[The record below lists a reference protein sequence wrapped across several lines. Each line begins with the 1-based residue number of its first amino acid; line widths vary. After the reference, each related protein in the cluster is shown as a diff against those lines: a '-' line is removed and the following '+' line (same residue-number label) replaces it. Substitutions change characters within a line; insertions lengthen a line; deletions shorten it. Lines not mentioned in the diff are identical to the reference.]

1 MLLVAMGFGVSC
13 ANDGID
19 DGGKTAVDSI
29 AALDYQVAAMKQ
41 SVKDIQ
47 ALEGDFSEAVD
58 AIGRQISFIES
69 GASQVEGS
77 LATLSLQKDLAAI
90 FGTDDVDLET
100 INAGISAWMG
110 SDFKELYP
118 LAVAQAKINAVASSV
133 EKQKVYAEALSSD
146 VESGI
151 KKDENPSELAGLVSS
166 VEENGS
172 KVEDLSA
179 DLSVVLSEVET
190 AYQQAIT
197 KSSYDSEALKQVNK
211 AAAAQTKAVDDSY
224 AGLVARVAACE
235 ALIVQ
240 ISERLGALED
250 EIEDLKELL
259 GLIQSVTYVSEYAE
273 NNAVAYYNLDMG
285 KFTVDNVA
293 TRTPTSQVNLDFLVR
308 PASAAP
314 ALANMELWNK
324 GVNVFG
330 YYAQAIT
337 KSPTMFNMTVEDV
350 SVSYTYGIVSVKVR
364 NNFDQAFY
372 YKKTGAKIALSVA
385 TGKTDLTSQFI
396 EVVPKDASKTVYV
409 ESLTLLSD
417 YVEIDDGQ
425 SKQLKLTVAPTN
437 ATDRSIVWTTSNP
450 DVLQVSGDGV
460 ITAKSVGNAVITA
473 TSKSTDEW
481 GNKLSV
487 SCNVKVN
494 SNVKIVGP
502 GSVEPGGTIQL
513 KVESQDY
520 IDPQYIKWY
529 SSNTAKAVVQDG
541 IVTGVAD
548 TYDQSSK
555 SYGAVEIKCRIY
567 ESIEIVHTIRVVKT
581 QPQVIKIA
589 GLADNQN
596 NVTIK
601 VGDTY
606 SLAASFVPE
615 TLNDFSTFKIKYQ
628 SEAAAVAKVDYD
640 SGLVTGLAGGGATIL
655 VRALASSTYDYYYPS
670 RSELQRRVY
679 FTVNPY
685 WVTSVTLP
693 ETMTMTPGS
702 TATLTPVFASDVAGV
717 QPTYKTLTWTSSDN
731 SIVSIDAKT
740 GAMAAIKEG
749 TVAITATTA
758 DSQAVPSGSAPKTA
772 TCMVT
777 VKAPVAAIHIGDYFY
792 SDGTW
797 STDKKSGKTVVGI
810 VFAQANAAASDP
822 ILLRDYPT
830 CSNGLVVALAEYTEQ
845 DFGSVSYSNGHSY
858 YNGLGYDANSVVATD
873 KINGYGNTLA
883 HRDLHASKSDYCK
896 FFNASTGVVATHTA
910 KVPAPS
916 KASAWYIPSYKEMQM
931 LVENQ
936 SVVNAALT
944 AAGGTPIADAYA
956 SDQSWDSNRATDW
969 YWSSTI
975 YGKGPSSGTYEHF
988 KYPFDISKNGWT
1000 SNQQSSAKCRVRVV
1014 LAF

>member
-1 MLLVAMGFGVSC
+1 MLLVAMGLGISC

-19 DGGKTAVDSI
+19 DGGKTAVDNI
-29 AALDYQVAAMKQ
+29 AALNDQVAAMKQ

-110 SDFKELYP
+110 SDFKEFYP
-118 LAVAQAKINAVASSV
+118 LAVAQTKINAVASSV

-179 DLSVVLSEVET
+179 DLSAVLSEVED

-197 KSSYDSEALKQVNK
+197 KSSYDAEALKQVNR

-259 GLIQSVTYVSEYAE
+259 GLIQSLSFVSEYSNDKAI
-273 NNAVAYYNLDMG
+273 AYYNLDLANR
-285 KFTVDNVA
+285 TYDDVA
-293 TRTPTSQVNLDFLVR
+293 KRNPTSDFTLEYIVR
-308 PASAAP
+308 PASAAA
-314 ALANMELWNK
+314 ALTDATLWNNGLK
-324 GVNVFG
+324 VYA

-337 KSPTMFNMTVEDV
+337 KAPILYNLKVEEVKV
-350 SVSYTYGIVSVKVR
+350 SSGAYGIISVKVK
-364 NNFDQAFY
+364 NAFDEAFY
-372 YKKTGAKIALSVA
+372 YKKTGAKVALSVA
-385 TGKTDLTSQFI
+385 TGKTDFTTDFV
-396 EVVPKDASKTVYV
+396 EVMPKDASSTVYV
-409 ESLTLLSD
+409 ESLTLSSD

-425 SKQLKLTVAPTN
+425 SKQLKLTVAPAN

-494 SNVKIVGP
+494 ANVKVVGP

-513 KVESQDY
+513 KVESQEY

-541 IVTGVAD
+541 VVTGVAD
-548 TYDQSSK
+548 TYDQSTK
-555 SYGAVEIKCRIY
+555 SYGTVDIKCRIY

-581 QPQVIKIA
+581 QPQVIRIA
-589 GLADNQN
+589 GLSDSQN

-601 VGDTY
+601 IGDTY
-606 SLAASFVPE
+606 SLAASFLPE
-615 TLNDFSTFKIKYQ
+615 SLNDYAAFKIVYQ
-628 SEAAAVAKVDYD
+628 SEASAVAKVDFS
-640 SGLVTGLAGGGATIL
+640 SGLVTGLSTGGATIL
-655 VRALASSTYDYYYPS
+655 LRSLASTSYDYAYPS
-670 RSELQRRVY
+670 GSELQRRIYV
-679 FTVNPY
+679 TVNPY
-685 WVTSVTLP
+685 WVASVALP
-693 ETMTMTPGS
+693 ETMTMAPGA
-702 TATLTPVFASDVAGV
+702 TAVLTPVFTSDVDGV
-717 QPTYKTLTWTSSDN
+717 QPTYKDLSWTSSN
-731 SIVSIDAKT
+731 PSIVSVNSKT
-740 GAMAAIKEG
+740 GEMTALAEG
-749 TVAITATTA
+749 SVVITATTSN
-758 DSQAVPSGSAPKTA
+758 SQSVPNGSAQKSS
-772 TCMVT
+772 TCVVT
-777 VKAPVAAIHIGDYFY
+777 VKTPKAEIKIGDYYY

-797 STDKKSGKTVVGI
+797 STERKSGKTVIGI
-810 VFAQANAAASDP
+810 VFSTNNAAASDP
-822 ILLRDYPT
+822 QLLKDYPNCT
-830 CSNGLVVALAEYTEQ
+830 NGLVVSVDEYVNQ
-845 DFGSVSYSNGHSY
+845 VFGAYYGDYYANDNRSVRTYLESKGVETTN
-858 YNGLGYDANSVVATD
+858 T
-873 KINGYGNTLA
+873 KINGYALSCA
-883 HRDLHASKSDYCK
+883 YAQYRKDYVSYDYVAA
-896 FFNASTGVVATHTA
+896 FDESTGIAATHNSA
-910 KVPAPS
+910 VAPPADL
-916 KASAWYIPSYKEMQM
+916 ASEWYIPSYYEMQLLYEVYSQINNKM
-931 LVENQ
+931 TGNQIVTDGYYMISTMQLVGNYND
-936 SVVNAALT
+936 S
-944 AAGGTPIADAYA
+944 YA
-956 SDQSWDSNRATDW
+956 
-969 YWSSTI
+969 
-975 YGKGPSSGTYEHF
+975 
-988 KYPFDISKNGWT
+988 YPFSMNTGTFASIGNPKT
-1000 SNQQSSAKCRVRVV
+1000 QTCRVRLV